1 MLRLFRIAARVAE
14 AVVEGVAGS
23 GSVFTAAGRI
33 LDGHETTNY
42 TLSRVAEA
50 NSALSR
56 PSACLLSKW
65 SAMRLDTPDH
75 LGKCAIDSAVTVAGV
90 DAAFSAL
97 TESLSLEGGMLLP
110 AMETLDPQAV
120 FFLQY
125 AQSHCSVS
133 SLQQRDLDRTVN
145 HQLLGREKLKGVL
158 SQFVEFKHFYFCSED
173 SEFLCD
179 SVL

>member
-1 MLRLFRIAARVAE
+1 M
-14 AVVEGVAGS
+14 
-23 GSVFTAAGRI
+23 
-33 LDGHETTNY
+33 
-42 TLSRVAEA
+42 
-50 NSALSR
+50 
-56 PSACLLSKW
+56 
-65 SAMRLDTPDH
+65 
-75 LGKCAIDSAVTVAGV
+75 AGV

-133 SLQQRDLDRTVN
+133 SLQQRDLDRTVD

-158 SQFVEFKHFYFCSED
+158 SQFVEFKHFYFCSEE
-173 SEFLCD
+173 SEILCD